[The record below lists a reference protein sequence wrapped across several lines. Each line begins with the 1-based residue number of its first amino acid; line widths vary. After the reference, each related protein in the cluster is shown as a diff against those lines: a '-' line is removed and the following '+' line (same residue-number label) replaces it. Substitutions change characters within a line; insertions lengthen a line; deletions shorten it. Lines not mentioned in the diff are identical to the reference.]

1 MVSLVSQAIFASRV
15 HDIAEE
21 YPQHAQHAQTTGAP
35 TLAKRMSAFATC
47 MSKGLEQYWNV
58 PANDPK
64 IRAEID
70 LFPKRMI

>member
-1 MVSLVSQAIFASRV
+1 MVLLVSQAILAARV

-21 YPQHAQHAQTTGAP
+21 YAQHAQTVVAP
-35 TLAKRMSAFATC
+35 KPVKRMSAFATC
-47 MSKGLEQYWNV
+47 MSKGLEKYWNV

-70 LFPKRMI
+70 LFPKRMIL